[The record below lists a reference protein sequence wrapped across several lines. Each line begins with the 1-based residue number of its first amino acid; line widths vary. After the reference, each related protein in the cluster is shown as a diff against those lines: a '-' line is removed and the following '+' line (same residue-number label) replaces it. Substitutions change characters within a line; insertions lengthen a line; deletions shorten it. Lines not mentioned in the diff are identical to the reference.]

1 MYVPPL
7 TCTPPLCV
15 LLCRIQDAGSKPDS
29 EGRTTADSED
39 RSANACEKRTRAS
52 RIRPAN
58 AAAVTA
64 SQPAATA
71 AAAVRRARS
80 LLRAS
85 PIPEGQPLCPP
96 LGEWSIPSLIQL
108 SLFCFCLLDV
118 SWIPIC
124 TGSTVVAAT
133 GCTAEERTDASKQ
146 LLELHASR
154 GDCEYHFMFSLA
166 RSPRTSFSVRRIA
179 CSLSLMRYR
188 VYPQGNG
195 TQNQALAPSWSNRYD
210 PDEAEARVRN
220 LIADTERMLAGLSS
234 LSGNKSQKPS
244 ASEGVSV

>member
-7 TCTPPLCV
+7 TCTPPFCV

-80 LLRAS
+80 LLRPS
-85 PIPEGQPLCPP
+85 PITEGQLEPLCPP
-96 LGEWSIPSLIQL
+96 FGAWSIPSLMQL
-108 SLFCFCLLDV
+108 TLFSFCLL
-118 SWIPIC
+118 
-124 TGSTVVAAT
+124 GTVV
-133 GCTAEERTDASKQ
+133 
-146 LLELHASR
+146 
-154 GDCEYHFMFSLA
+154 
-166 RSPRTSFSVRRIA
+166 
-179 CSLSLMRYR
+179 
-188 VYPQGNG
+188 
-195 TQNQALAPSWSNRYD
+195 
-210 PDEAEARVRN
+210 
-220 LIADTERMLAGLSS
+220 
-234 LSGNKSQKPS
+234 
-244 ASEGVSV
+244 